1 MATAFGKNGAKN
13 LESLRGL
20 PPGAL
25 AILEWGDVNPA
36 YIRYEILPGGKAL
49 FDNSGVPEI
58 EGLESTAKFIAHVFK
73 KGAARV
79 RVDLSKA
86 LLEEGG
92 EDPDIA
98 ANCLRLASLTVSQIR
113 AVLDR
118 LGETAPRCSLLAKGT
133 DSLVF
138 NLSSG
143 RVLKITRSK
152 TDAELLAATSAR
164 SSPYVAKAH
173 DVFSITVEGRSRYA
187 IVMDH
192 LKPLSPGWSKF
203 FSYFSNAHIA
213 LQGDPPKM
221 LKAFQKSYPR
231 TSVTDEQRDWI
242 IGAFS
247 YLSGLGIT
255 FHDFHSGNMMMR
267 GSTPQIVDLGDS
279 DGPGFNIDKLDEGVG
294 RSLRSSL
301 IRMAHTQPE
310 LRPHLLPLLKKGA
323 SDDLDD
329 ELSPE
334 ENAVLL
340 WERKYRTRQEAL
352 LRVWESEYD
361 RRLESLGDDLL
372 SDLESL
378 KKLVRFWFWERKG
391 NYLET
396 PVEEAPD
403 FEGARGAMFHRR
415 RKALADVKAVAD
427 RMAARLS
434 SVGLFGDDFLNGLYR
449 ELDQYERSFDSL

>member
-1 MATAFGKNGAKN
+1 MATAFGKNMAKN

-25 AILEWGDVNPA
+25 AILEWGDVTLTRA

-49 FDNSGVPEI
+49 FKMSGVPEI
-58 EGLESTAKFIAHVFK
+58 ESLESTAKFISQIFK
-73 KGAARV
+73 ESTASFQ
-79 RVDLSKA
+79 VDLSKA

-98 ANCLRLASLTVSQIR
+98 GNCLRLASLTVSQIR

-118 LGETAPRCSLLAKGT
+118 LGETSPRCSLLAKGG
-133 DSLVF
+133 DALVF

-173 DVFSITVEGRSRYA
+173 DVFSISVEGRSRYA

-221 LKAFQKSYPR
+221 LKAFQKTYPR

-279 DGPGFNIDKLDEGVG
+279 DGPGFNIDKLDEGAG

-301 IRMAHTQPE
+301 IRLAHTQPE
-310 LRPHLLPLLKKGA
+310 LRPHLLPLLKTA
-323 SDDLDD
+323 ADD
-329 ELSPE
+329 EDPSPE
-334 ENAVLL
+334 EDVLL
-340 WERKYRTRQEAL
+340 LWSRKYRSRQEAL
-352 LRVWESEYD
+352 LRKWGDKYD
-361 RRLESLGDDLL
+361 RELNGVGDALL
-372 SDLESL
+372 SDIEAL
-378 KKLVRFWFWERKG
+378 KDLVRFWFWERKG
-391 NYLET
+391 NYMDT
-396 PVEEAPD
+396 PIEEAPD

-415 RKALADVKAVAD
+415 RKALFDVKEVTD
-427 RMAARLS
+427 RMRARIDSISL
-434 SVGLFGDDFLNGLYR
+434 LDDDFLNSMYG
-449 ELDQYERSFDSL
+449 ELEQYKFDFLDR

>member
-1 MATAFGKNGAKN
+1 VN
-13 LESLRGL
+13 L
-20 PPGAL
+20 
-25 AILEWGDVNPA
+25 
-36 YIRYEILPGGKAL
+36 
-49 FDNSGVPEI
+49 
-58 EGLESTAKFIAHVFK
+58 
-73 KGAARV
+73 
-79 RVDLSKA
+79 
-86 LLEEGG
+86 
-92 EDPDIA
+92 
-98 ANCLRLASLTVSQIR
+98 
-113 AVLDR
+113 
-118 LGETAPRCSLLAKGT
+118 
-133 DSLVF
+133 
-138 NLSSG
+138 
-143 RVLKITRSK
+143 
-152 TDAELLAATSAR
+152 
-164 SSPYVAKAH
+164 
-173 DVFSITVEGRSRYA
+173 RSR
-187 IVMDH
+187 
-192 LKPLSPGWSKF
+192 
-203 FSYFSNAHIA
+203 
-213 LQGDPPKM
+213 
-221 LKAFQKSYPR
+221 
-231 TSVTDEQRDWI
+231 I
-242 IGAFS
+242 IR
-247 YLSGLGIT
+247 L
-255 FHDFHSGNMMMR
+255 
-267 GSTPQIVDLGDS
+267 
-279 DGPGFNIDKLDEGVG
+279 
-294 RSLRSSL
+294 
-301 IRMAHTQPE
+301 AHTQPE
-310 LRPHLLPLLKKGA
+310 LRPHLLPLLKESA